1 VRDLK
6 FEMQQ
11 KDESIGMKV
20 DTIRNLQDT
29 IESLKK
35 HSNIDMEKVRRDF
48 TELKEQVNMKDN
60 QIQDLLHKCNEMMK
74 A

>member
-1 VRDLK
+1 MK
-6 FEMQQ
+6 FEIQQ

-29 IESLKK
+29 IDSLKK

>member
-1 VRDLK
+1 
-6 FEMQQ
+6 
-11 KDESIGMKV
+11 
-20 DTIRNLQDT
+20 LQDT